1 MIATSEVGYADFL
14 RTEPRQV
21 HLKAWYAG
29 LLKRNQTSH
38 NFKAYPSSQIDA
50 FHEIKKR
57 RSPVYILICPKLH
70 HSCLNYLF
78 KLLSPQK

>member
-57 RSPVYILICPKLH
+57 
-70 HSCLNYLF
+70 
-78 KLLSPQK
+78 